1 MAQQATAPAAR
12 RSPPRVVEVL
22 RVSDLS
28 PHYRRITLGGP
39 ALADYPAGMAG
50 AHLKLFLRRPGQ
62 AELALPSFGP
72 NGPAWPPRE
81 QRPFVRTYTIRRH
94 DAAAGELDLEFV
106 LHGDNGPASAWAAAA
121 KPGDQVG
128 ISGPGRR
135 EEQVLSADWRLLA
148 GDLSA
153 LPAIA
158 AYLEALP
165 ADARGVALSWSWR
178 ARPGWSWSGCTR
190 TGWRRRRAACW
201 SRRCGAS
208 RGRRAAAASPG
219 WPARP
224 HRLSRSV
231 ICYAPSAAWTAPRS
245 TPCRS
250 GRPAWM
256 RRPTTTSGI
265 ASWTKPD
272 RSGVAT
278 VVGWPPDSA
287 HSPD

>member
-165 ADARGVALSWSWR
+165 ADARGVALVEVPGPEDELEL
-178 ARPGWSWSGCTR
+178 ARPAGVELVWL
-190 TGWRRRRAACW
+190 
-201 SRRCGAS
+201 
-208 RGRRAAAASPG
+208 
-219 WPARP
+219 
-224 HRLSRSV
+224 HQN
-231 ICYAPSAAWTAPRS
+231 
-245 TPCRS
+245 
-250 GRPAWM
+250 
-256 RRPTTTSGI
+256 
-265 ASWTKPD
+265 
-272 RSGVAT
+272 GVAPAQSRLLVEAVRRLAWPT
-278 VVGWPPDSA
+278 GGSRFAWVAGEAAQVVAIRDMLRAERGLDRASLYAVPFWKAGLDEEA
-287 HSPD
+287 YHDERHRVMDEA